1 VTVQSKQLFTAV
13 ILTHVRQNY
22 STEDAVATCMACI
35 VEIEESSD
43 IGKSKYILN
52 INTVHYHVVL

>member
-1 VTVQSKQLFTAV
+1 V

-35 VEIEESSD
+35 VEIEEGSD
-43 IGKSKYILN
+43 IGKSKYISN
-52 INTVHYHVVL
+52 IIYKLYTIM